1 MNSRGFPLLVSS
13 LVRPALGEPRPPPD
27 EKRAR
32 GDHGDDDERFRRDLA
47 LPDAA
52 NRETERNAG
61 GPPLRRRRRRGAH
74 LRSLREHGVGEG
86 REWREKGARDGTD
99 DFARRRAEEGRFP
112 SARVGGRSDAPSRL
126 PRTCPRPVRRR
137 TTRRGTAEPWRTRLR
152 RTHPR
157 RGFLDRWRRRRG
169 WRRRPRRR
177 VSRRALPDPRRVHL
191 GDALEGVRGALF
203 DGDDLDAG
211 GAGGVGVGSRAERGG
226 ARGRGG
232 RVAALEPALLGG
244 GRVRPRPPREGT
256 SPFDARGTNAGALR
270 TGDAGEE
277 EDGDVSRASASGAR
291 DAMERGG
298 DGGAAT
304 RGRSSRP
311 RDEVGGGGWDGRRV
325 GRAGGHGDAP
335 DAAVGRT
342 ASRGAG
348 GRAGR
353 ADADGTGERDREG
366 HGARRV
372 AVRGRVPGGDRRG

>member
-1 MNSRGFPLLVSS
+1 MEREGRARRNGRLRATKGGRGTISERSRPGRPGRKKRRTLASS
-13 LVRPALGEPRPPPD
+13 PNVPATGETANHPTRNGRAVANTSPTNTPSPWFPRPMAAKTRTAATSPATSFAT
-27 EKRAR
+27 RAPGSSSGSTLATPWKASAGR
-32 GDHGDDDERFRRDLA
+32 CSTGMTLMPEERAGLA
-47 LPDAA
+47 S
-52 NRETERNAG
+52 
-61 GPPLRRRRRRGAH
+61 GPAP
-74 LRSLREHGVGEG
+74 SGEG
-86 REWREKGARDGTD
+86 RGAAADG
-99 DFARRRAEEGRFP
+99 
-112 SARVGGRSDAPSRL
+112 
-126 PRTCPRPVRRR
+126 
-137 TTRRGTAEPWRTRLR
+137 
-152 RTHPR
+152 
-157 RGFLDRWRRRRG
+157 
-169 WRRRPRRR
+169 
-177 VSRRALPDPRRVHL
+177 SRRLNLLSLA
-191 GDALEGVRGALF
+191 
-203 DGDDLDAG
+203 
-211 GAGGVGVGSRAERGG
+211 GAGASASATGGV
-226 ARGRGG
+226 
-232 RVAALEPALLGG
+232 
-244 GRVRPRPPREGT
+244 